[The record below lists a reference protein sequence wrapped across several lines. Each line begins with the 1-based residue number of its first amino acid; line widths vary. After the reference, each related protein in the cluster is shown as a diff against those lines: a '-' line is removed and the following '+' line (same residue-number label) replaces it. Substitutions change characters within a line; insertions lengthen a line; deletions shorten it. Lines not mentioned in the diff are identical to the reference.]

1 MESVIPFFTDFRYLC
16 PYILGSILTGSMNL
30 SNFGIHFP
38 ITDPTWIFFL
48 VLMIILFAPILLG
61 RLRIPHI
68 IGMILAGVVIGQ
80 YGFNI
85 LERDSSFELFGK
97 VGIYYI
103 MFLAGLEMDL
113 ENLKKNMGK
122 AFVFGILTFFIP
134 FVIGLAVGIYVL
146 NFSMGASLL
155 LSCILASHTLV
166 AYPIVGR
173 YGMSR
178 HPSVS
183 ISIGGTMF
191 ALTVALFAL
200 AGISGMYKGELD
212 SGSWILFG
220 IKCVAYCAFV
230 FLAFPR
236 FARWFFRTYED
247 NVMQYI
253 FVLSLVFLSAA
264 LAELAGLEGIF
275 GAFLAGLVLNR
286 LIPHVSPLMN
296 RTEFVGN
303 ALFIPYFLI
312 GVGMLINLGAL
323 FTGWNTIKVVLV
335 MVLVATLTKWLA
347 AWATQQIYRMSVA
360 ARQMMFGLSNAHAA
374 GALAMVMVGTK
385 IEIEPGQFLMN
396 EDMLNGVVIM
406 ILISCIISSVT
417 TEHAARSMA
426 LSEDKG
432 DMEASKTK
440 EEERML
446 VAISNPDTVESLV
459 NMALMMRE
467 PKSKRELLGVTVA
480 VEYDESKKQ
489 GKLAEQRRNLERA
502 VRIASAVDVPMK
514 TRCRLSTNIVSGILH
529 TVSEMNASEIVLGL
543 HRKHGLL
550 DSFLGNF
557 TQSLLN
563 GTHRQLMVVK
573 SLVPVN
579 VMRRIV
585 VAVPPKA
592 EYEAG
597 FYKWI
602 ERVARIGV
610 QLGCR
615 IHFWGHTDTLPRIK
629 GYVNKFHGSART
641 EYSTLDDWDDLLLLT
656 GQVNYDHLLVI
667 VSARKGSISYQSS
680 FEELPNQIMRYFSDN
695 SLMLVYPDQLGD
707 PQEAMTFSSPR
718 SQSENRI
725 YDQVARW
732 AYRWFKKEEES

>member
-1 MESVIPFFTDFRYLC
+1 MDFLN
-16 PYILGSILTGSMNL
+16 LGIN
-30 SNFGIHFP
+30 FP

-68 IGMILAGVVIGQ
+68 IGMILAGVAIGK

-103 MFLAGLEMDL
+103 MFRAGLERDL
-113 ENLKKNMGK
+113 ENLKKNIGR
-122 AFVFGILTFFIP
+122 ALVFGALTFIIP
-134 FVIGLAVGIYVL
+134 FAIGMAVGMYVL
-146 NFSMGASLL
+146 NFSIGDSLL

-173 YGMSR
+173 YGLSSKA
-178 HPSVS
+178 SVS

-200 AGISGMYKGELD
+200 AGVSGMFKGELD
-212 SGSWILFG
+212 SSSWILFML
-220 IKCVAYCAFV
+220 KCIVYCVFV
-230 FLAFPR
+230 FMVFPR

-286 LIPHVSPLMN
+286 LVPRVSPLMN

-323 FTGWNTIKVVLV
+323 FSGWNTIKVVLV
-335 MVLVATLTKWLA
+335 MVLVATFTKWLA
-347 AWATQQIYRMSVA
+347 AWLTQKIYHMSVA

-385 IEIEPGQFLMN
+385 IEIAPGEFLMN

-406 ILISCIISSVT
+406 ILISCIISSVI
-417 TEHAARSMA
+417 TEHAARTMA
-426 LSEDKG
+426 LSETND
-432 DMEASKTK
+432 DMEALKKK

-446 VAISNPDTVESLV
+446 VAISNPETVESLV

-480 VEYDESKKQ
+480 VEYDEAKKQ

-502 VRIASAVDVPMK
+502 ARIASAVDVPMK

-563 GTHRQLMVVK
+563 GTHRQLMIVK
-573 SLVPVN
+573 SLVPAN

-585 VAVPPKA
+585 VAVPPNA

-597 FYKWI
+597 FYKWV
-602 ERVARIGV
+602 ERIARIGV

-615 IHFWGHTDTLPRIK
+615 VHFWGHTDTLPRIK
-629 GYVNKFHGSART
+629 GFIHKFYDGVRT
-641 EYSTLDDWDDLLLLT
+641 EYTVLDDWNDLLLLT
-656 GQVNYDHLLVI
+656 GHINYDHLLVI

-680 FEELPNQIMRYFSDN
+680 FEELPNQITRYFSDN

-707 PQEAMTFSSPR
+707 PLDGMTFSSPR

-725 YDQVARW
+725 YDNVSKW
-732 AYRWFKKEEES
+732 VYRWFKKGEEV

>member
-1 MESVIPFFTDFRYLC
+1 MDFLN
-16 PYILGSILTGSMNL
+16 LGIN
-30 SNFGIHFP
+30 FP

-68 IGMILAGVVIGQ
+68 IGMILAGVAIGK

-113 ENLKKNMGK
+113 ENLKKNIGR
-122 AFVFGILTFFIP
+122 ALVFGALTFIIP
-134 FVIGLAVGIYVL
+134 FAIGMAVGMYVL
-146 NFSMGASLL
+146 NFSIGASLL

-173 YGMSR
+173 YGLS
-178 HPSVS
+178 SKAAVS

-200 AGISGMYKGELD
+200 AGVSGMFKGELD
-212 SGSWILFG
+212 SSSWILFML
-220 IKCVAYCAFV
+220 KCIVYCVFV
-230 FLAFPR
+230 FMVFPR

-286 LIPHVSPLMN
+286 LVPRVSPLMN

-323 FTGWNTIKVVLV
+323 FSGWNTIKVVLV
-335 MVLVATLTKWLA
+335 MVLVATFTKWLA
-347 AWATQQIYRMSVA
+347 AWLTQKIYHMSVA

-385 IEIEPGQFLMN
+385 IEIAPGEFLMN

-406 ILISCIISSVT
+406 ILISCIISSVI
-417 TEHAARSMA
+417 TEHAARTMA
-426 LSEDKG
+426 LSETND
-432 DMEASKTK
+432 DMEALKKK

-446 VAISNPDTVESLV
+446 VAISNPETVESLV

-480 VEYDESKKQ
+480 VEYDEAKKQ

-502 VRIASAVDVPMK
+502 ARIASAVDVPMK

-563 GTHRQLMVVK
+563 GTHRQLMIVK
-573 SLVPVN
+573 SLVPAN

-585 VAVPPKA
+585 VAVPPNA

-597 FYKWI
+597 FYKWV
-602 ERVARIGV
+602 ERIARIGV

-615 IHFWGHTDTLPRIK
+615 VHFWGHTDTLPRIK
-629 GYVNKFHGSART
+629 GFIHKFYDGVRT
-641 EYSTLDDWDDLLLLT
+641 EYTVLDDWNDLLLLT
-656 GQVNYDHLLVI
+656 GHINYDHLLVI

-680 FEELPNQIMRYFSDN
+680 FEELPNQITRYFSDN

-707 PQEAMTFSSPR
+707 PLDGMTFSSPR

-725 YDQVARW
+725 YDNVSKW
-732 AYRWFKKEEES
+732 VYRWFKKGEEV

>member
-1 MESVIPFFTDFRYLC
+1 MDFLN
-16 PYILGSILTGSMNL
+16 LGIN
-30 SNFGIHFP
+30 FP

-68 IGMILAGVVIGQ
+68 IGMILAGVAIGK

-113 ENLKKNMGK
+113 ENLKKNIGR
-122 AFVFGILTFFIP
+122 ALVFGALTFIIP
-134 FVIGLAVGIYVL
+134 FAIGMAVGMYVL
-146 NFSMGASLL
+146 NFSIGASLL

-173 YGMSR
+173 YGLSSKA
-178 HPSVS
+178 SVS

-200 AGISGMYKGELD
+200 AGVSGMFKGELD
-212 SGSWILFG
+212 SSSWILFML
-220 IKCVAYCAFV
+220 KCIVYCVFV
-230 FLAFPR
+230 FMVFPR

-264 LAELAGLEGIF
+264 LAELAGLEGIY

-323 FTGWNTIKVVLV
+323 FSGWNTIKVVLV
-335 MVLVATLTKWLA
+335 MVLVATFTKWLA
-347 AWATQQIYRMSVA
+347 AWLTQKIYHMSVA

-385 IEIEPGQFLMN
+385 IEIAPGEFLMN

-406 ILISCIISSVT
+406 ILISCIISSVI
-417 TEHAARSMA
+417 TEHAARTMA
-426 LSEDKG
+426 LSETND
-432 DMEASKTK
+432 DMEALKKK

-446 VAISNPDTVESLV
+446 VAISNPETVESLV

-480 VEYDESKKQ
+480 VEYDEAKKQ

-502 VRIASAVDVPMK
+502 ARIASAVDVPMK

-563 GTHRQLMVVK
+563 GTHRQLMIVK
-573 SLVPVN
+573 SLVPAN

-585 VAVPPKA
+585 VAVPPNA

-597 FYKWI
+597 FYKWV
-602 ERVARIGV
+602 ERIARIGV

-615 IHFWGHTDTLPRIK
+615 VHFWGHTDTLPRIK
-629 GYVNKFHGSART
+629 GFIHKFYDGVRT
-641 EYSTLDDWDDLLLLT
+641 EYTVLDDWNDLLLLT
-656 GQVNYDHLLVI
+656 GHINYDHLLVI

-680 FEELPNQIMRYFSDN
+680 FEELPNQITRYFSDN

-707 PQEAMTFSSPR
+707 PLDGMTFSSPR

-725 YDQVARW
+725 YDNVSKW
-732 AYRWFKKEEES
+732 VYRWFKKGEEV

>member
-1 MESVIPFFTDFRYLC
+1 MDFLN
-16 PYILGSILTGSMNL
+16 LGIN
-30 SNFGIHFP
+30 FP

-68 IGMILAGVVIGQ
+68 IGMILAGVAIGK

-113 ENLKKNMGK
+113 DNLKKNIGR
-122 AFVFGILTFFIP
+122 ALVFGALTFIIP
-134 FVIGLAVGIYVL
+134 FAIGMAVGMYVL
-146 NFSMGASLL
+146 NFSIGASLL

-173 YGMSR
+173 YGLSSKA
-178 HPSVS
+178 SVS

-200 AGISGMYKGELD
+200 AGVSGMFKGELD
-212 SGSWILFG
+212 SSSWILFML
-220 IKCVAYCAFV
+220 KCIVYCVFV
-230 FLAFPR
+230 FMVFPR

-323 FTGWNTIKVVLV
+323 FSGWNTIKVVLV
-335 MVLVATLTKWLA
+335 MVLVATFTKWLA
-347 AWATQQIYRMSVA
+347 AWLTQKIYHMSVA

-385 IEIEPGQFLMN
+385 IEIAPGEFLMN

-406 ILISCIISSVT
+406 ILISCIISSVI
-417 TEHAARSMA
+417 TEHAARTMA
-426 LSEDKG
+426 LSETND
-432 DMEASKTK
+432 DMEALKKK

-446 VAISNPDTVESLV
+446 VAISNPETVESLV

-480 VEYDESKKQ
+480 VEYDEAKKQ

-502 VRIASAVDVPMK
+502 ARIASAVDVPMK

-563 GTHRQLMVVK
+563 GTHRQLMIVK
-573 SLVPVN
+573 SLVPAN
-579 VMRRIV
+579 VMRRII
-585 VAVPPKA
+585 VAVPPNA

-597 FYKWI
+597 FYKWV
-602 ERVARIGV
+602 ERIARIGV

-615 IHFWGHTDTLPRIK
+615 VHFWGHTDTLPRIK
-629 GYVNKFHGSART
+629 GFIHKFYDGVRT
-641 EYSTLDDWDDLLLLT
+641 EYTVLDDWNDLLLLT
-656 GQVNYDHLLVI
+656 GHINYDHLLVI

-680 FEELPNQIMRYFSDN
+680 FEELPNQITRYFSDN

-707 PQEAMTFSSPR
+707 PLDGMTFSSPR

-725 YDQVARW
+725 YDNVSKW
-732 AYRWFKKEEES
+732 VYRWFKKGEEA

>member
-1 MESVIPFFTDFRYLC
+1 MDFLN
-16 PYILGSILTGSMNL
+16 LGIN
-30 SNFGIHFP
+30 FP

-68 IGMILAGVVIGQ
+68 IGMILAGVAIGK

-113 ENLKKNMGK
+113 ENLKKNIGR
-122 AFVFGILTFFIP
+122 ALVFGALTFIIP
-134 FVIGLAVGIYVL
+134 FAIGMAVGMYVL
-146 NFSMGASLL
+146 NFSIGASLL

-173 YGMSR
+173 YGLSSKA
-178 HPSVS
+178 SVS

-200 AGISGMYKGELD
+200 AGVSGMFKGELD
-212 SGSWILFG
+212 SSSWILFML
-220 IKCVAYCAFV
+220 KCIVYCVFV
-230 FLAFPR
+230 FMVFPR

-264 LAELAGLEGIF
+264 LAELAGLECIF

-286 LIPHVSPLMN
+286 LVPRVSPLMN

-323 FTGWNTIKVVLV
+323 FSGWNTIKVVLV
-335 MVLVATLTKWLA
+335 MVLVATFTKWLA
-347 AWATQQIYRMSVA
+347 AWLTQKIYHMSVA

-385 IEIEPGQFLMN
+385 IEIAPGEFLMN

-406 ILISCIISSVT
+406 ILISCIISSVI
-417 TEHAARSMA
+417 TEHAARTMA
-426 LSEDKG
+426 LSETND
-432 DMEASKTK
+432 DMEALKKK

-446 VAISNPDTVESLV
+446 VAISNPETVESLV

-480 VEYDESKKQ
+480 VEYDEAKKQ

-502 VRIASAVDVPMK
+502 ARIASAVDVPMK

-563 GTHRQLMVVK
+563 GTHRQLMIVK
-573 SLVPVN
+573 SLVPAN

-585 VAVPPKA
+585 VAVPPNA

-597 FYKWI
+597 FYKWV
-602 ERVARIGV
+602 ERIARIGV

-615 IHFWGHTDTLPRIK
+615 VHFWGHTDTLPRIK
-629 GYVNKFHGSART
+629 GFIHKFYDGVRT
-641 EYSTLDDWDDLLLLT
+641 EYTVLDDWNDLLLLT
-656 GQVNYDHLLVI
+656 GHINYDHLLVI

-680 FEELPNQIMRYFSDN
+680 FEELPNQITRYFSDN

-707 PQEAMTFSSPR
+707 PLDGMTFSSPR

-725 YDQVARW
+725 YDNVSKW
-732 AYRWFKKEEES
+732 VYRWFKKGEEV

>member
-1 MESVIPFFTDFRYLC
+1 MD
-16 PYILGSILTGSMNL
+16 
-30 SNFGIHFP
+30 FGIHLP

-68 IGMILAGVVIGQ
+68 IGMILAGVVIGK

-113 ENLKKNMGK
+113 ENLKKNLSK
-122 AFVFGILTFFIP
+122 ALVFGVLTFSIP
-134 FVIGLAVGIYVL
+134 FAVGVYVGVHL
-146 NFSMGASLL
+146 LHFSIGASLL
-155 LSCILASHTLV
+155 LAGIFASHTLV

-173 YGMSR
+173 YGVSR
-178 HPSVS
+178 HASVS
-183 ISIGGTMF
+183 VSIGGTMF
-191 ALTVALFAL
+191 ALTVALFVL
-200 AGISGMYKGELD
+200 AGISGMYRGELN
-212 SGSWILFG
+212 SGSWILF
-220 IKCVAYCAFV
+220 IAKCLTYCVFV
-230 FLAFPR
+230 WMAFPR
-236 FARWFFRTYED
+236 LARWFFRTYED

-275 GAFLAGLVLNR
+275 GAFLAGLLLNR

-312 GVGMLINLGAL
+312 GVGMLINLKAL
-323 FTGWNTIKVVLV
+323 FNGGETIKVVTV
-335 MVLVATLTKWLA
+335 MVLVATLTKWVA
-347 AWATQQIYRMSVA
+347 AWVTQKIYDMTVLARRML
-360 ARQMMFGLSNAHAA
+360 FGLSNAHAA
-374 GALAMVMVGTK
+374 GALAMVMVGMK
-385 IEIEPGQFLMN
+385 IETAPGQFLMN

-406 ILISCIISSVT
+406 ILFSSIISSMV
-417 TEHAARSMA
+417 TEHAARALA
-426 LSEDKG
+426 LSEENGEQNPARD
-432 DMEASKTK
+432 K

-446 VAISNPDTVESLV
+446 VAIANPETVEPLV

-467 PKSKRELLGVTVA
+467 PKSKKELLGVTVE
-480 VEYDESKKQ
+480 VEYDEAKKQ
-489 GKLAEQRRNLERA
+489 AKLAQRRKNLEHA
-502 VRIASAVDVPMK
+502 VRIAAAVDVPMK
-514 TRCRLSTNIVSGILH
+514 TRCRLSTNVATGILN
-529 TVSEMNASEIVLGL
+529 TAGEMNASEVVLGL
-543 HRKHGLL
+543 HHKHGLV

-557 TQSLLN
+557 TQSLLK
-563 GTHRQLMVVK
+563 GTHRQLMIVK
-573 SLVPVN
+573 CVMPVN

-597 FYKWI
+597 FYKWV
-602 ERVARIGV
+602 ERVARIGA

-615 IHFWGHTDTLPRIK
+615 VHFWGHPDTLPRIK
-629 GYVNKFHGSART
+629 GYIAKFHDSVRA
-641 EYSTLDDWDDLLLLT
+641 EYSELDDWGDLLLLT
-656 GQVNYDHLLVI
+656 GQVVYDHLLVI

-680 FEELPNQIMRYFSDN
+680 FEELPDQITRYFSDN
-695 SLMLVYPDQLGD
+695 SLLLVYPDQSGD
-707 PQEAMTFSSPR
+707 PQEKVTFFSLR
-718 SQSENRI
+718 SRTETRI
-725 YDQVARW
+725 YNNVFRW
-732 AYRWFKKEEES
+732 VYRWFKKEEE

>member
-1 MESVIPFFTDFRYLC
+1 MDFLN
-16 PYILGSILTGSMNL
+16 LGIN
-30 SNFGIHFP
+30 FP

-68 IGMILAGVVIGQ
+68 IGMILAGVAIGK

-113 ENLKKNMGK
+113 ENLKKNIGR
-122 AFVFGILTFFIP
+122 ALVFGALTFIIP
-134 FVIGLAVGIYVL
+134 FAIGMAVGMYVL
-146 NFSMGASLL
+146 NFSIGASLL

-173 YGMSR
+173 YGLSSKA
-178 HPSVS
+178 SVS

-200 AGISGMYKGELD
+200 AGVSGMFKGELD
-212 SGSWILFG
+212 SSSWILFML
-220 IKCVAYCAFV
+220 KCIVYCVFV
-230 FLAFPR
+230 FMVFPR

-323 FTGWNTIKVVLV
+323 FSGWNTIKVVLV
-335 MVLVATLTKWLA
+335 MVLVATFTKWLA
-347 AWATQQIYRMSVA
+347 AWLTQKIYHMSVA

-385 IEIEPGQFLMN
+385 IEIAPGEFLMN

-406 ILISCIISSVT
+406 ILISCIISSVI
-417 TEHAARSMA
+417 TEHAARIMA
-426 LSEDKG
+426 LSETND
-432 DMEASKTK
+432 DMEALKKK

-446 VAISNPDTVESLV
+446 VAISNPETVESLV

-480 VEYDESKKQ
+480 VEYDEAKKQ

-502 VRIASAVDVPMK
+502 ARIASAVDVPMK

-563 GTHRQLMVVK
+563 GTHRQLMIVK
-573 SLVPVN
+573 SLVPAN

-585 VAVPPKA
+585 VAVPPNA

-597 FYKWI
+597 FYKWV
-602 ERVARIGV
+602 ERIARIGV

-615 IHFWGHTDTLPRIK
+615 VHFWGHTDTLPRIK
-629 GYVNKFHGSART
+629 GFIHKFYDGVRT
-641 EYSTLDDWDDLLLLT
+641 EYTVLDDWNDLLLLT
-656 GQVNYDHLLVI
+656 GHINYDHLLVI

-680 FEELPNQIMRYFSDN
+680 FEELPNQITRYFSDN

-707 PQEAMTFSSPR
+707 PLDGMTFSSPR

-725 YDQVARW
+725 YDNVSKW
-732 AYRWFKKEEES
+732 VYRWFKKGEEV